1 MKGAGWQRR
10 QRGRAK
16 VWREDREMDGI
27 TGFRS
32 RTAREKARDK
42 EKKRERERERERAFR
57 VERTHNA
64 RAKLKENQHAK
75 LYFYKFQPRAV
86 HNNPFG
92 G

>member
-1 MKGAGWQRR
+1 MEGGQEGNGMKGAGWQRR

-42 EKKRERERERERAFR
+42 EKKRERER
-57 VERTHNA
+57 
-64 RAKLKENQHAK
+64 KSIQ
-75 LYFYKFQPRAV
+75 
-86 HNNPFG
+86 G
-92 G
+92 